1 MFYMVAADTSRREFL
16 KYLGVGAVVAAGTAQ
31 GGRIASPLELLA
43 QGVVER
49 EFDMFWRGKD
59 DRYIFKAPTADGVV
73 LEQQV
78 ATGDPNYKAVLTY
91 IGRLGKDN
99 LLSEWEVVANV
110 YASGNSNAD
119 SRLRRAGRVNSDGR
133 FVFDD
138 AKAEIVGKAY
148 QLAMNALS
156 SSVLATVQNG
166 TPDLVKYWVADT
178 TRKYN
183 TLKNN
188 QNLPPLPEK

>member
-1 MFYMVAADTSRREFL
+1 M
-16 KYLGVGAVVAAGTAQ
+16 
-31 GGRIASPLELLA
+31 
-43 QGVVER
+43 
-49 EFDMFWRGKD
+49 
-59 DRYIFKAPTADGVV
+59 
-73 LEQQV
+73 
-78 ATGDPNYKAVLTY
+78 TY

-138 AKAEIVGKAY
+138 AKAEVFGKAY
-148 QLAMNALS
+148 SLAMNALS

-178 TRKYN
+178 TRKYEAIK
-183 TLKNN
+183 TGRK
-188 QNLPPLPEK
+188 